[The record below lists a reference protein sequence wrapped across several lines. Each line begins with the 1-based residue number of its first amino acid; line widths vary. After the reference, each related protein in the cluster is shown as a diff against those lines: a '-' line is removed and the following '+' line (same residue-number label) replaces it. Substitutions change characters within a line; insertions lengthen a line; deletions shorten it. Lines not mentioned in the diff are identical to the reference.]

1 MIHKIYDTKNKLKG
15 MILVCKF
22 DPNNN
27 QNYNPE
33 IPKGV
38 FAIYFNTFVNKKTG
52 KDVINNCTYNFLQDE
67 KRKGIASNGKLWM
80 KVGHL
85 VDCEFIEKTI
95 KKSDEI
101 FSKVKPSDL
110 EKVHTETA
118 TTTKPKTKAKDQGI
132 NLDNFNDQQVNQL
145 LVQLLERTGTND

>member
-15 MILVCKF
+15 LILVCKF
-22 DPNNN
+22 DPNKN
-27 QNYNPE
+27 QDFNPE

-38 FAIYFNTFVNKKTG
+38 FAIYFNTFKDKKG
-52 KDVINNCTYNFLQDE
+52 KDVMNNCTYNFLQDE

-110 EKVHTETA
+110 EKVHTET
-118 TTTKPKTKAKDQGI
+118 TTKPKTKAKDQGV
-132 NLDNFNDQQVNQL
+132 NLDNFSDQQLNQL
-145 LVQLLERTGTND
+145 LVALQERTGTND

>member
-22 DPNNN
+22 DPNKN
-27 QNYNPE
+27 QDFNPE

-38 FAIYFNTFVNKKTG
+38 FAIYFNTFKDKKG
-52 KDVINNCTYNFLQDE
+52 KDVMNNCTYNFLQDE

>member
-1 MIHKIYDTKNKLKG
+1 M
-15 MILVCKF
+15 
-22 DPNNN
+22 
-27 QNYNPE
+27 
-33 IPKGV
+33 
-38 FAIYFNTFVNKKTG
+38 
-52 KDVINNCTYNFLQDE
+52 NNCTYNFLQDE

-110 EKVHTETA
+110 EKVHTET
-118 TTTKPKTKAKDQGI
+118 TTKPKTKAKDQGV
-132 NLDNFNDQQVNQL
+132 NLDNFSDQQLNQL
-145 LVQLLERTGTND
+145 LVALQERTGTND